1 MPHVFP
7 VVHLTYFTQHEIS
20 MSSHIAAMAVF
31 CSHLWLTT
39 FAFYICPLHLL
50 HLLLCWWKLST
61 PGGEYHPIVYTC
73 TTPPSSPPLLME
85 VSTSGGEYHPIVYT
99 CTTPPSSTPLLME
112 VSTPGGEYH
121 PIVYMCTTPPSSSP
135 LLMEVEHS
143 SNTKSHVNPK
153 TWDPNRAVCK
163 FRRKLM
169 RLPRTA
175 SPMGPLFVP

>member
-85 VSTSGGEYHPIVYT
+85 VSTSGGEYHPIVY
-99 CTTPPSSTPLLME
+99 
-112 VSTPGGEYH
+112 
-121 PIVYMCTTPPSSSP
+121 MCTTPPSSSP

-163 FRRKLM
+163 FGRKLM